1 MKIIAFLLANWDS
14 VLVVLAFL
22 ALIVVLIKRGETAVL
37 NRILFGLVTKAEKE
51 FGGGTGKLKLAA
63 VSDWIYQRIP
73 AVLKLLFSEKDIES
87 MIETALEEAKKAWGN
102 NENIAAYIEPTTEI
116 VVTASPLEVEAIDT
130 ELKAEPG
137 TIVPMNEK

>member
-73 AVLKLLFSEKDIES
+73 AVLKRCNVRRRLVCVSRWKPCCPFRRK
-87 MIETALEEAKKAWGN
+87 
-102 NENIAAYIEPTTEI
+102 
-116 VVTASPLEVEAIDT
+116 
-130 ELKAEPG
+130 
-137 TIVPMNEK
+137 

>member
-1 MKIIAFLLANWDS
+1 MNIIQFLFANWDS
-14 VLVVLAFL
+14 VLVILAFL
-22 ALIVVLIKRGETAVL
+22 ALIVVLVKRGETKVL
-37 NRILFGLVTKAEKE
+37 NKVLFSLVTQAEKQ

-102 NENIAAYIEPTTEI
+102 NESIAAYIEPTTEI
-116 VVTASPLEVEAIDT
+116 VVTASPLEVEAIAT

-137 TIVPMNEK
+137 MIVPMNEK

>member
-1 MKIIAFLLANWDS
+1 MNIIQFLLANWDS
-14 VLVVLAFL
+14 VLVILAFL
-22 ALIVVLIKRGETAVL
+22 ALIVVLVKRGETKVL
-37 NRILFGLVTKAEKE
+37 NKVLFSLVTQAEKQ

-116 VVTASPLEVEAIDT
+116 VVTASPLEVEAIAT
-130 ELKAEPG
+130 ELKVEPG
-137 TIVPMNEK
+137 MIVPMNEK

>member
-1 MKIIAFLLANWDS
+1 MKIIAFLAANWDS

-37 NRILFGLVTKAEKE
+37 KKILFSLVTKAEKE

-73 AVLKLLFSEKDIES
+73 AVLKLLFSEKDIEK
-87 MIETALEEAKKAWGN
+87 MIESVLEEAKKAWGTN
-102 NENIAAYIEPTTEI
+102 GNIAAYIEPEPLVISPTPEEAEEI
-116 VVTASPLEVEAIDT
+116 AAKLN
-130 ELKAEPG
+130 AEPG
-137 TIVPMNEK
+137 IIVSEP